1 MLNTDRI
8 NEIHRLFHGE
18 HWSARKIARHL
29 HLSRKTLRKYIQS
42 PVQTPARRQRT
53 SKIDPF
59 KSTVADLLE
68 QDPTA
73 SAVVILQRLRPLG
86 YDGGITVL
94 RNYVRQLRGPVHPP
108 RAFARM
114 EPGPAERFEVDWA
127 HFGTLDYAGDKRNLY
142 AFCLVEA
149 HTPFAIALE
158 RVCGAV
164 PSITHLL
171 ERRKR
176 YGRRSQ

>member
-108 RAFARM
+108 RAFVRM
-114 EPGPAERFEVDWA
+114 EPGPRSALRSTGPTSAPWTMPA
-127 HFGTLDYAGDKRNLY
+127 TSATSMPSAWSRL
-142 AFCLVEA
+142 
-149 HTPFAIALE
+149 TP
-158 RVCGAV
+158 
-164 PSITHLL
+164 PSPSH
-171 ERRKR
+171 
-176 YGRRSQ
+176 

>member
-1 MLNTDRI
+1 MLNTDRF

-53 SKIDPF
+53 SRIDPF

-108 RAFARM
+108 RAFRLNASVQRPFFSSRG
-114 EPGPAERFEVDWA
+114 PGPTMSR
-127 HFGTLDYAGDKRNLY
+127 RQ
-142 AFCLVEA
+142 LV
-149 HTPFAIALE
+149 
-158 RVCGAV
+158 AV
-164 PSITHLL
+164 ANRTA
-171 ERRKR
+171 
-176 YGRRSQ
+176 